1 VLILLFAIG
10 IAKAQQNQGASTQ
23 SQIDTDF
30 NLSGTYFIDQA
41 ALELA
46 SEASPIEDYID
57 ANEYVLGPYD
67 VLSVYGSG
75 VLEFSYRG
83 LVVNALGD
91 VAIPS
96 LGLVSVRSLTLS
108 EASEKIISEFK
119 NKLKDTQISVS
130 IDRPRPVIVH
140 VGGDIP
146 NPGRY
151 VLPAG
156 TRYDFLITGIQ
167 VENQAVKIP
176 LISSP
181 EPRNFQ
187 SANQQ
192 LTVSG
197 LNIGRIEKSVD
208 QQSDKLNLSDIYQQL
223 TGRYN
228 LRNIRITGKNDR
240 NVRADLHGYLL
251 SGLKSSNPYVRD
263 GDQVIIPKLNE
274 NYPKISISGA
284 VNTPVRVPFKPGDT
298 ISDLIDIGGGLR
310 YDADSSKVHILY
322 SEEEHPEAI
331 SRHDFK
337 NITLKPN
344 ASIIVP
350 FSPAAAVTSVWVFG
364 EVAHPGIY
372 FIDDSTGTVR
382 DVLQQAG
389 GTTSQAL
396 LNGAYLIR
404 DLAEQRSVP
413 SPDDI
418 NPVLLTRASDQFLE
432 GFDYLDLERTL
443 GINRVPLNLNNESV
457 LASTTISDGD
467 RIYIPR
473 DQHSVTLMGQV
484 HAPGVYSYSSQ
495 KRVGDYISGAGGLTL
510 AADEDRIFVIK
521 AGSKTWYKPENTTL
535 ESGDIIFVDRQ
546 LLESIATGRNFE
558 IQKENLKNRRIGLV
572 LSGISVV
579 ASLITTVVAIRRN

>member
-1 VLILLFAIG
+1 LFAIG
-10 IAKAQQNQGASTQ
+10 TARGQQSQGNSNQN
-23 SQIDTDF
+23 QIDTDF
-30 NLSGTYFIDQA
+30 SLSGTYFIDQA

-57 ANEYVLGPYD
+57 AQKYLLGPYD

-96 LGLVSVRSLTLS
+96 VGLVSVRSLTLS

-119 NKLKDTQISVS
+119 NKLKDTQVSVS

-151 VLPAG
+151 VLPPG
-156 TRYDFLITGIQ
+156 TRYDFLITGVQ
-167 VENQAVKIP
+167 VEDQVKIP
-176 LISSP
+176 LFPQQELNPVSNQPSS
-181 EPRNFQ
+181 
-187 SANQQ
+187 
-192 LTVSG
+192 VSG
-197 LNIGRIEKSVD
+197 LNMFRIEEFAKK
-208 QQSDKLNLSDIYQQL
+208 QSDELNLSDIYQEI
-223 TGRYN
+223 TGSYN
-228 LRNIRITGKNDR
+228 LRNIRITGKNGR
-240 NVRADLHGYLL
+240 QARADLHGYLL
-251 SGLKSSNPYVRD
+251 SGSKSANPYVRD

-310 YDADSSKVHILY
+310 YDADSSKVNILY
-322 SEEEHPEAI
+322 SDEERPETI
-331 SRHDFK
+331 TRQ
-337 NITLKPN
+337 NINTITLKPN
-344 ASIIVP
+344 ASVIVP
-350 FSPAAAVTSVWVFG
+350 FSPSATVTSVWVFG
-364 EVAHPGIY
+364 EVTHPGIY

-382 DVLQQAG
+382 DLLNQAG
-389 GTTSQAL
+389 GTTQQAL

-404 DLAEQRSVP
+404 DLAEQRNVP
-413 SPDDI
+413 APDDI

-457 LASTTISDGD
+457 LKSTTISDGD

-473 DQHSVTLMGQV
+473 DQQSVTLMGQV
-484 HAPGVYSYSSQ
+484 HAPGVYSYSRQ

-558 IQKENLKNRRIGLV
+558 IQKENLKNSRIGLF

>member
-1 VLILLFAIG
+1 MSVFLLLFAIG
-10 IAKAQQNQGASTQ
+10 TARGQQSQGNSNQNQ
-23 SQIDTDF
+23 INTDF
-30 NLSGTYFIDQA
+30 DLSGTYFIDQA

-46 SEASPIEDYID
+46 SEAPPIEDYID
-57 ANEYVLGPYD
+57 AGEYVLGPYD

-75 VLEFSYRG
+75 ILQFTYRG

-96 LGLVSVRSLTLS
+96 LGLVSVRSLTLR
-108 EASEKIISEFK
+108 EASEKIVSEFK
-119 NKLKDTQISVS
+119 DKLKNTQVSVS

-156 TRYDFLITGIQ
+156 TRYDFLVTGVQ
-167 VENQAVKIP
+167 VENQVKIP
-176 LISSP
+176 LVPQQELNPRLNQPSS
-181 EPRNFQ
+181 
-187 SANQQ
+187 
-192 LTVSG
+192 VSG
-197 LNIGRIEKSVD
+197 LNMNRIEDFAK
-208 QQSDKLNLSDIYQQL
+208 QQSNKLNLSDIYQKL
-223 TGRYN
+223 SGRYN

-240 NVRADLHGYLL
+240 NIRADLHGYLL
-251 SGLKSSNPYVRD
+251 SGSKSSNPYVRD
-263 GDQVIIPKLNE
+263 GDQVVIPKLNE

-284 VNTPVRVPFKPGDT
+284 VNTPVRVPYKPGDT
-298 ISDLIDIGGGLR
+298 ISGLIDIAGGLR

-322 SEEEHPEAI
+322 SDQERPEI
-331 SRHDFK
+331 IRPQEFR
-337 NITLKPN
+337 NVTLKPN
-344 ASIIVP
+344 ASVIVP
-350 FSPAAAVTSVWVFG
+350 FSPASSVTSVWVFG
-364 EVAHPGIY
+364 EVARPGIY

-389 GTTSQAL
+389 GTTPQAL

-404 DLAEQRSVP
+404 DLAEHRDVP
-413 SPDDI
+413 PPDDI
-418 NPVLLTRASDQFLE
+418 NPMLLTRASDQFLE

-443 GINRVPLNLNNESV
+443 GINRVPLNLSNESV

-467 RIYIPR
+467 RIYVPR

-484 HAPGVYSYSSQ
+484 HAPGLYSYSSQ
-495 KRVGDYISGAGGLTL
+495 KRVGDYISDAGGLTL